1 MLFVNLFVASHLAF
15 NDSTLMLPSYCSLTH
30 FHIRKQFFHV
40 LSRLVIFFLQ
50 NYKAAPAGML
60 SSRQTIIICISSS
73 YILFVVAY
81 LMLDFQHEPF
91 CDMSYIAIPLP
102 MVLYNRH
109 DAHRDSTKYYTHYI
123 AKDG

>member
-1 MLFVNLFVASHLAF
+1 MSRVNLWSASHSSFRVATQNVPLYT
-15 NDSTLMLPSYCSLTH
+15 SEIH

-40 LSRLVIFFLQ
+40 LSSLVIFFLL